1 MHRLARILTSLG
13 RPAEA
18 LYVLSKVQPP
28 ASAKDR
34 ANAETMLRHI
44 TQAEDSLNN
53 GKGGSLVVF
62 AIEQARQMLGPG
74 VKTPRKWQLMAGE
87 AQLKIGSDNGFG
99 KAHDVAISLLRE
111 NNQDPDALLLRA
123 KAYYGQG
130 DNEQAV
136 KYTRMSLQLDPDNK
150 KAFTLLRLVQN
161 LVRTKEEGNAAF
173 KAKDYK
179 RAVELY
185 TQGLEIDPTNKD
197 TNSKLLQNR
206 AQAHIA
212 LKDYEKAI
220 EDCTEALRLDPGYT
234 KAQKIRAKA

>member
-1 MHRLARILTSLG
+1 MAKV
-13 RPAEA
+13 
-18 LYVLSKVQPP
+18 VLLKYLL
-28 ASAKDR
+28 ASA
-34 ANAETMLRHI
+34 I
-44 TQAEDSLNN
+44 
-53 GKGGSLVVF
+53 
-62 AIEQARQMLGPG
+62 
-74 VKTPRKWQLMAGE
+74 
-87 AQLKIGSDNGFG
+87 
-99 KAHDVAISLLRE
+99 
-111 NNQDPDALLLRA
+111 RA

-150 KAFTLLRLVQN
+150 KAFTLLRLVQK

-220 EDCTEALRLDPGYT
+220 EDCTEDPCQSPRRRRKLARGYQGL
-234 KAQKIRAKA
+234 QKCCRSQPQRERYPGRYSPCRIRAQEEPAKGLLQDSRCREGCFRW